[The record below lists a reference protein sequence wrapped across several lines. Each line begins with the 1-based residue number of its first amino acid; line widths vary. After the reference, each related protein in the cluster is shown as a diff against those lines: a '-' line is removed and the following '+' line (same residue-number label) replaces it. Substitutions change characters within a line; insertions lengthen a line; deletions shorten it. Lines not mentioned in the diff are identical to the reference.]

1 MKAWIY
7 TVVIR
12 VTNALG
18 YFQKPRIDAK
28 YKMVS
33 IDLNQMIGVHAYL
46 AMGAQVS
53 WSEINDHNTQQCIL
67 TKFSSVII

>member
-18 YFQKPRIDAK
+18 YFQKPQIDVK

-33 IDLNQMIGVHAYL
+33 IDLNQMIGVHVYL

-53 WSEINDHNTQQCIL
+53 WSAPPSEIFRDLN
-67 TKFSSVII
+67 KSR